1 MEKVKVIPLVHVI
14 YTAILAHMT
23 LYGRSQGGFKVVGAQ
38 LGAGSRRSLR
48 YIILCLCFET
58 GNTLLKTNDMGMLI

>member
-38 LGAGSRRSLR
+38 LGAGSRGSLR
-48 YIILCLCFET
+48 YNRSLLGRTACLDVSV
-58 GNTLLKTNDMGMLI
+58 LKLEIHY